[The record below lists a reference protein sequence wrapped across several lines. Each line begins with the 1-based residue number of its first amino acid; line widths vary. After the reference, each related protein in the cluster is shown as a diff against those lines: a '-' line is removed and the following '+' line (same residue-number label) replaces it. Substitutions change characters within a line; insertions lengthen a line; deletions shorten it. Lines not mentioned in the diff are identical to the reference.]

1 MKILIPDLGDID
13 DVEVTEFFVAEG
25 TAVCADEP
33 VAIVESDK
41 AAMEIVAGADGVVTK
56 FLVSIGDRLREGD
69 ALAELEL
76 AAVDQHGLELKDSA
90 QKGSAAQQSQVAEG
104 GRETEAAESAVATA
118 SELLPDSQIRPASIA
133 PKSSVGL
140 ANTPALDVGLGSSD
154 SAVYAGPATRRLARE
169 LGVQLSQVQGSG
181 ARHRVTKDD
190 LKAFVKSQ
198 LSGASES
205 KAKGVIPAVPEVD
218 FARFGEIEVQLMTRI
233 QRQVAVNMHRSW
245 LNVPHVT
252 QHSQADIQELDQFR
266 KALADQAKEQGLR
279 LTPLPFI
286 VSACCAQLQ
295 RQPQFNSSLAAG
307 GEHLVKKSYI
317 NVGIAVATPDGLVV
331 PVIRAADQMGIWQLA
346 KAIDDIAAKARNKKL
361 GLSDLS
367 GGTFTVSSLGNL
379 GGTGFTPIVNTP
391 EVAILGV
398 GRASMEPVWQGD
410 ELVPNLHLPLC
421 LSYDHR
427 VINGVDGGEFIQGVA
442 RTLADASSMAL

>member
-154 SAVYAGPATRRLARE
+154 SAVYAGPATRRARE
-169 LGVQLSQVQGSG
+169 TRNTAKHWPDTRSQ
-181 ARHRVTKDD
+181 
-190 LKAFVKSQ
+190 
-198 LSGASES
+198 
-205 KAKGVIPAVPEVD
+205 
-218 FARFGEIEVQLMTRI
+218 
-233 QRQVAVNMHRSW
+233 W
-245 LNVPHVT
+245 
-252 QHSQADIQELDQFR
+252 
-266 KALADQAKEQGLR
+266 
-279 LTPLPFI
+279 
-286 VSACCAQLQ
+286 
-295 RQPQFNSSLAAG
+295 
-307 GEHLVKKSYI
+307 
-317 NVGIAVATPDGLVV
+317 
-331 PVIRAADQMGIWQLA
+331 
-346 KAIDDIAAKARNKKL
+346 
-361 GLSDLS
+361 
-367 GGTFTVSSLGNL
+367 
-379 GGTGFTPIVNTP
+379 
-391 EVAILGV
+391 
-398 GRASMEPVWQGD
+398 RASKLNSRSDADG
-410 ELVPNLHLPLC
+410 VPDP
-421 LSYDHR
+421 SPSAR
-427 VINGVDGGEFIQGVA
+427 ESSSMP
-442 RTLADASSMAL
+442 RTLAPPATCGCHPRRKATCSGEYAVLKSALGPSWPTMRI